1 MCSSDLGSLYP
12 AAFLS
17 AMAFG
22 VAHAVQGAKSMAIT
36 FVVALFFQAI
46 VQLTGTLVI
55 AMAVHAA
62 YDIAAGLML
71 KRRIVRMAPGEA
83 PAA

>member
-1 MCSSDLGSLYP
+1 
-12 AAFLS
+12 
-17 AMAFG
+17 
-22 VAHAVQGAKSMAIT
+22 MAIT
-36 FVVALFFQAI
+36 FVVALLFQAI
-46 VQLTGTLVI
+46 VQFTGTLVI

-71 KRRIVRMAPGEA
+71 KRRIERMAPGEA